1 MSSAFNSRN
10 WKNNDEAII
19 EKVERRQKKIED
31 KNHWTRKWIRM
42 GWATKQNLVLRLRE
56 KLYRDW
62 EGKRDNTGTSGVRQ
76 AFEEWGGGLKTF
88 HCPSCS
94 SKNHPVWTLHP
105 HPGSLCLV
113 TGVTLEPWS
122 HLCLL
127 WELCPERADQASERK
142 EPCCWAE
149 WSDNSAF

>member
-1 MSSAFNSRN
+1 MSSAFLIQETG
-10 WKNNDEAII
+10 KNNDEAII

-31 KNHWTRKWIRM
+31 KNHWTRKWIHIRVTNKT
-42 GWATKQNLVLRLRE
+42 WFLDYE
-56 KLYRDW
+56 KSSDWDW

-76 AFEEWGGGLKTF
+76 AFEEEEEVWKTL
-88 HCPSCS
+88 HCPSFS
-94 SKNHPVWTLHP
+94 SKDHPLWTLHP

-127 WELCPERADQASERK
+127 WELCPERVDQPQKGKSLVAGQNEVITH
-142 EPCCWAE
+142 
-149 WSDNSAF
+149 